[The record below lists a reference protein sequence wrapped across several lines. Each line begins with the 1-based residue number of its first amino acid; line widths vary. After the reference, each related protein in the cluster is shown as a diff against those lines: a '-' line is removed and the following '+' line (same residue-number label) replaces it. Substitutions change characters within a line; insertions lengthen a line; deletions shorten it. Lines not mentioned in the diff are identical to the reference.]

1 MEQTK
6 HDAENH
12 RVSLEQQIYKIKQQ
26 QIELNDLYERELKN
40 LNDMHQ
46 LITDICENNYL
57 VISNYERYAQ
67 QLQSIKQDQENNSF
81 IQSFILQIDQILQ
94 QQNHIDGTANTLSIS
109 DNETTT
115 DSDSKYKIISILKK
129 YS

>member
-46 LITDICENNYL
+46 LITNICENNYL

-94 QQNHIDGTANTLSIS
+94 QQNHIDGTANILSIS

-115 DSDSKYKIISILKK
+115 DSDSKYKIISILKN
-129 YS
+129 YL

>member
-6 HDAENH
+6 HDADNH

-46 LITDICENNYL
+46 LITNICENNYL

>member
-26 QIELNDLYERELKN
+26 QTELNDLYERELKN
-40 LNDMHQ
+40 LNDIHQ
-46 LITDICENNYL
+46 LITNICENNYL

-81 IQSFILQIDQILQ
+81 IQSFTLQIDQILQ
-94 QQNHIDGTANTLSIS
+94 QQNHIDGTTNILSIS

>member
-1 MEQTK
+1 M
-6 HDAENH
+6 
-12 RVSLEQQIYKIKQQ
+12 
-26 QIELNDLYERELKN
+26 NDI
-40 LNDMHQ
+40 HQ

-67 QLQSIKQDQENNSF
+67 QLQSIKQDQDNNSF

-94 QQNHIDGTANTLSIS
+94 QQNHIDGTANILSIS

-115 DSDSKYKIISILKK
+115 DSDSKYKIISILKN
-129 YS
+129 YL